1 MFCTVKSRT
10 GGSELLDAPE
20 TLKFFG
26 VDQIKNNLMLDINVI
41 MNRISQNL
49 FSFEHFWCIICDDIT
64 FFTMF

>member
-26 VDQIKNNLMLDINVI
+26 VDQIKNNLMLDINMI
-41 MNRISQNL
+41 MNAWQERKG
-49 FSFEHFWCIICDDIT
+49 
-64 FFTMF
+64 FFIGKRNTGQS